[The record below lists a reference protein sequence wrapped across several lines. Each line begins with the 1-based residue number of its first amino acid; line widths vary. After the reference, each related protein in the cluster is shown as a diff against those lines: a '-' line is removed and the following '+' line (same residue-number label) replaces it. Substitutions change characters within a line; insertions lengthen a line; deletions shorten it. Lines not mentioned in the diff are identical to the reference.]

1 MLSAEILSAAK
12 NLTDLMKADKT
23 YIAVMNAADKYNS
36 DPEIS
41 SAMTE
46 YSVQQQALSEEFS
59 KETRDDELCEAIQSR
74 INELY
79 NKIVSTAVYEEYK
92 AATDEYQTFYA
103 AVYDELNFLL
113 TGKRAGSSCSG
124 NCSSCGGCH

>member
-12 NLTDLMKADKT
+12 KLTDLMKADNT

-46 YSVQQQALSEEFS
+46 YSVQQQALSQEYA
-59 KETRDDELCEAIQSR
+59 KETRDEELCEAIQAR

-79 NKIVSTAVYEEYK
+79 NKIVSTAAYEEYK
-92 AATDEYQTFYA
+92 AASDEYQAFYSQ
-103 AVYDELNFLL
+103 VYDELNYQL
-113 TGKRAGSSCSG
+113 TGKRAGACSG
-124 NCSSCGGCH
+124 DCSSCGGCH